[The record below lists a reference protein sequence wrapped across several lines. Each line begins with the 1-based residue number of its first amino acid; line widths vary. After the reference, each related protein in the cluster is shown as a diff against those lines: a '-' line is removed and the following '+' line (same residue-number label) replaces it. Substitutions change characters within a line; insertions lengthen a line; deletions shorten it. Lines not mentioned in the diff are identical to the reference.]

1 MSKKANATLG
11 EILGKKGEQAHS
23 RGLDLKDLP
32 DLLGEGMPKLEFH
45 ALGRV
50 RLMRALKQR
59 FGDNFKNVPGIQ
71 SVIQKFDHEA
81 KIEMQHHLIRQKYGR
96 K

>member
-1 MSKKANATLG
+1 MSKKANVTLG
-11 EILGKKGEQAHS
+11 EVMGKVGSQQKQP
-23 RGLDLKDLP
+23 DLHDLP

-50 RLMRALKQR
+50 RLMRALKTR
-59 FGDNFKNVPGIQ
+59 FGENFKNVPGIQ
-71 SVIQKFDHEA
+71 HIISRFDQEA
-81 KIEMQHHLIRQKYGR
+81 KIEMQHHLIRKKYGR

>member
-1 MSKKANATLG
+1 MGRSSEKQRPLELN
-11 EILGKKGEQAHS
+11 
-23 RGLDLKDLP
+23 DLH

-50 RLMRALKQR
+50 RLMRALRQR
-59 FGDNFKNVPGIQ
+59 FGENYKSVPGIQ
-71 SVIQKFDHEA
+71 DVISKFDHES
-81 KIEMQHHLIRQKYGR
+81 KIELQHHLIKKKFGR